1 MKGFSQVPYEDMELL
16 FMAGTFKKTGESMG
30 DQVDRMEEANHGRM
44 LIDEFHLHS

>member
-1 MKGFSQVPYEDMELL
+1 MKDFNQVPYEDMELL
-16 FMAGTFKKTGESMG
+16 FMAGTFNKTGESMG